1 MDRGLFRREVMDAR
15 QAQWLGTIRIGRP
28 LSFSVVTIT
37 ALAMAAALIAFA
49 CWGEMARKVT
59 VHGVLLPKGGLI
71 HVSAQQAGVVAE
83 LLVQE
88 GDDLAAGQPIAR
100 IRAERITQ
108 NGDASTLAAQALA
121 TRRASLAAEQR
132 LTEQNLRQRQESIAQ
147 RLQSLQAEERQAQGE
162 LETVQ
167 LRVQLARKSLARD
180 EGLAANGFV
189 AAAQVQQRQEELLDL
204 QLRERNAE
212 RNLQSLRRD
221 LQAGRADKR
230 AVDTQAQ
237 TTLVQLDRAMASLD
251 QEVTEND
258 SRSTLLIS
266 APSAGRISALPV
278 NAGQAVQAGQ
288 TVASL
293 VPLVGPGQPAELQA
307 QLFAPS
313 RTAGFVQPGQDVYL
327 RYQAYPYQ
335 KFGLSKGRVLAV
347 SKSPIAPND
356 FPSGQSQAL
365 VAAAQANE
373 PMYRITVQL
382 PNQVVSTYGKPTQ
395 LNAGM
400 SLDADIRQDRRKIW
414 EWVLEP
420 ALAVFA
426 K

>member
-1 MDRGLFRREVMDAR
+1 MEAR

-28 LSFSVVTIT
+28 LSFTVVTIA
-37 ALAMAAALIAFA
+37 ALALAAALIAFA
-49 CWGEMARKVT
+49 CWGEMTRKVA

-88 GDDLAAGQPIAR
+88 RDDLAAGQPIAR
-100 IRAERITQ
+100 IRIERITQ
-108 NGDASTLAAQALA
+108 NGDAATLAAQALA
-121 TRRASLAAEQR
+121 ARRASLAAEQR
-132 LTEQNLRQRQESIAQ
+132 LTEQNLRQRQASMAQ

-167 LRVQLARKSLARD
+167 LPVQLARKSSARV

-251 QEVTEND
+251 QEATEND
-258 SRSTLLIS
+258 SRSTVLIS

-288 TVASL
+288 TF
-293 VPLVGPGQPAELQA
+293 PAWC
-307 QLFAPS
+307 P
-313 RTAGFVQPGQDVYL
+313 
-327 RYQAYPYQ
+327 
-335 KFGLSKGRVLAV
+335 
-347 SKSPIAPND
+347 
-356 FPSGQSQAL
+356 
-365 VAAAQANE
+365 
-373 PMYRITVQL
+373 
-382 PNQVVSTYGKPTQ
+382 
-395 LNAGM
+395 
-400 SLDADIRQDRRKIW
+400 SLDLVSRRNCRPSLLRPAGRRASFSPGKTLICATRPIRIRSSAFQKDACLR
-414 EWVLEP
+414 
-420 ALAVFA
+420 
-426 K
+426 